1 MRTRKPYISPMFL
14 AAIAFAVFA
23 CVDRGD
29 PTSPSSDGSPS
40 DATVAV
46 VLPTGS
52 LEVGRAVNAAVVAT
66 NSAGKTETPD
76 SIEWSSSDTSILSVT
91 SGGLVTAR
99 RMGDA
104 TIYAKWK
111 SKFGKRGVA
120 VTDTTPAKVTVSPST
135 TSQAV
140 GAQVNLTAAVTTVT
154 GRALP
159 GQEVTWRSTDSRYV
173 TVSSTGVAT
182 AVKPGN
188 AKVIAAASDNAADTA
203 VVTVSPAAISSL
215 SITPGTDTVSSGHT
229 VQLTAHAADSAGNE
243 LTGRTVGWASS
254 DEGVATV
261 STSGLVTAAKIGT
274 TTITATSE
282 GVHATASIRVAA
294 GGVAKITVDPGSV
307 GLVAG
312 KTQQLSASM
321 KDESGN
327 ALATQGITWSSANN
341 SIASVSTSGMVTA
354 LHTGSTTISASANGI
369 TGQASV
375 VVSAGAV
382 ADIAVSPSSV
392 SLTNGGTEQL
402 SAKLTDASGN
412 TLNQTVAWSSSN
424 SAVAAVSSSGD
435 VTAKQAG
442 SATITAAAGGA
453 TGSST
458 ITVAAG
464 AVSSVSVSPGSSSLI
479 AGGTQ
484 QLTAKLADAS
494 GSTVTGQTVT
504 WSSSNSAV
512 VSVSSSGLATA
523 AHTGTATVTATA
535 AGHSGSAT
543 FSVSAGPVSTI
554 TITPASGSVIQG
566 RTLQLAASFH
576 DAEGNA
582 VSGGTVTW
590 SSSNKPVAAVSTS
603 GLVTGVA
610 VGNASIT
617 ATADGKSKS
626 AAIAVTGSSSGT
638 TTEPAPAPAPPPPP
652 PPPTTTAT
660 ACTQIPHSRLVS
672 VSSSSELHS
681 ALSSAQP
688 GDLINMADGT
698 YGDGTEFRVSTAGT
712 SSARITLCGTANAV
726 INAGSISNRDGVR
739 ATGANYWTFSG
750 FTITNALFG
759 FYAERSTHLLLQ
771 GLTVHGIGQEGI
783 EIAAFSKNAVISGN
797 RIYDTGRVMAE
808 YGEGIYIGSANAKW
822 AALTGGQP
830 DATDSVVI
838 EGNHIGPDVRAEHID
853 AKEGTVGGII
863 RNNTFD
869 GHGMI
874 ESEGTGESGWPNS
887 WVILQG
893 VGYHVSGNTGSTAI
907 SAGFRVVTHGTVETG
922 TNNSFSGNNLDV
934 NGAPYGFLI
943 QTGSSSQG
951 NVVRC
956 DNSVIDASKGLA
968 NVSCQ

>member
-1 MRTRKPYISPMFL
+1 MFL

-66 NSAGKTETPD
+66 NSAGKTVTPD

-99 RMGDA
+99 SMGDA

-140 GAQVNLTAAVTTVT
+140 GAHVNLTAAVTTVT

-215 SITPGTDTVSSGHT
+215 SITPGTETVSSGHT

-274 TTITATSE
+274 ATITATSE
-282 GVHATASIRVAA
+282 GIHGTASIRVAA

-382 ADIAVSPSSV
+382 ADIAVSPASV

-464 AVSSVSVSPGSSSLI
+464 AVSSVSVSPGSSSLV

-652 PPPTTTAT
+652 PTTTTT

-681 ALSSAQP
+681 ALSAAQP
-688 GDLINMADGT
+688 GDLIQMADGT
-698 YGDGTEFRVSTAGT
+698 YGGDGEFKVTTAGT
-712 SSARITLCGTANAV
+712 ASQRITLCGSTAAV
-726 INAGSISNRDGVR
+726 INAGSNSLMPAIGMIGGS
-739 ATGANYWTFSG
+739 YWTFSG

-759 FYAERSTHLLLQ
+759 FYAQKSSHVVIE
-771 GLTVHGIGQEGI
+771 GLTIHAIGQEAI
-783 EIAAFSKNAVISGN
+783 EIFNFSKYVVIRNN
-797 RIYDTGRVMAE
+797 RIYDTGTHVAE
-808 YGEGIYIGSANAKW
+808 YGEGVYIGSSNEKW
-822 AALTGGQP
+822 ATFTGGQP
-830 DATDSVVI
+830 DHSDSSLV
-838 EGNHIGPDVRAEHID
+838 EGNNFGPNVRAEAVD
-853 AKEGTVGGII
+853 VKEGTTGGEI
-863 RNNTFD
+863 RNNVFD
-869 GHGMI
+869 GTGLV
-874 ESEGTGESGWPNS
+874 ESQAGWPTS
-887 WVILQG
+887 WVIIQG
-893 VGYHVSGNTGSTAI
+893 NGYHIDGNRGANTIVSGYRVTYHGTVATGQNNTFSGNTA
-907 SAGFRVVTHGTVETG
+907 
-922 TNNSFSGNNLDV
+922 DV
-934 NGAPYGFLI
+934 GGAAYGFAI
-943 QTGSSSQG
+943 DTPGSFG
-951 NVVRC
+951 NVVQCNNIVLNASRGFA
-956 DNSVIDASKGLA
+956 SVA
-968 NVSCQ
+968 CQ

>member
-52 LEVGRAVNAAVVAT
+52 LEVGHAVTAAAVAT

-76 SIEWSSSDTSILSVT
+76 SIEWSSSDSSILSVT

-140 GAQVNLTAAVTTVT
+140 GGRVSLTAAVTTVT

-159 GQEVTWRSTDSRYV
+159 GQKVTWRTTDSRYV

-188 AKVIAAASDNAADTA
+188 AKVIAAVNDEAADTA
-203 VVTVSPAAISSL
+203 VVTVSPEAISSL
-215 SITPGTDTVSSGHT
+215 SITPGTQTLSSGHT
-229 VQLTAHAADSAGNE
+229 VQLDAHAKDAAGNE

-261 STSGLVTAAKIGT
+261 STSGLVTAAKSGT
-274 TTITATSE
+274 ATITATSE
-282 GVHATASIRVAA
+282 GVHATASIHVAA
-294 GGVAKITVDPGSV
+294 GGVAAITVTPGSI

-321 KDESGN
+321 KDAAGN
-327 ALATQGITWSSANN
+327 ALAAQSISWSSANN
-341 SIASVSTSGMVTA
+341 SIASVSSGGLVTA
-354 LHTGSTTISASANGI
+354 LHTGSTTISASANGV
-369 TGQASV
+369 TGHAAV

-382 ADIAVSPSSV
+382 AGIAVSPSSMRLA
-392 SLTNGGTEQL
+392 SGGTQQL

-412 TLNQTVAWSSSN
+412 TLTQSVAWSSSN
-424 SAVAAVSSSGD
+424 SAVAAVSSSGN
-435 VTAKQAG
+435 VTAKAAG
-442 SATITAAAGGA
+442 SATITAAAGGS
-453 TGSST
+453 TGSSA

-464 AVSSVSVSPGSSSLI
+464 AVSSVSVSPGSSSI
-479 AGGTQ
+479 VAGGTQ
-484 QLTAKLADAS
+484 QLSAKLTDGS

-523 AHTGTATVTATA
+523 AHTGSATVTATA
-535 AGHSGSAT
+535 GGHSGSAT
-543 FSVSAGPVSTI
+543 FSVSAGPVSTV

-582 VSGGTVTW
+582 VTGGTVTW

-638 TTEPAPAPAPPPPP
+638 TTEPAPAPAPAPPP
-652 PPPTTTAT
+652 PPPTTTTT

-681 ALSSAQP
+681 AVSAAQP
-688 GDLINMADGT
+688 GDLIQMADGT
-698 YGDGTEFRVSTAGT
+698 YSGDGELKVSTAGT
-712 SSARITLCGTANAV
+712 ASQRITLCGSSAAV
-726 INAGSISNRDGVR
+726 INAGSNSQMPAIGMIGGS
-739 ATGANYWTFSG
+739 YWTFSG

-759 FYAERSTHLLLQ
+759 FYAQKSSHVVME
-771 GLTVHGIGQEGI
+771 GLTIHAIGQEAI
-783 EIAAFSKNAVISGN
+783 EIFNFSKYVVIRNN
-797 RIYDTGRVMAE
+797 RIYDTGTHVAE
-808 YGEGIYIGSANAKW
+808 YGEGVYIGSSNEKW
-822 AALTGGQP
+822 PTFTGGQP
-830 DATDSVVI
+830 DHSDSSLV
-838 EGNHIGPDVRAEHID
+838 EGNNFGPNVRAEAVD
-853 AKEGTVGGII
+853 VKEGTTGGEI
-863 RNNTFD
+863 RNNVFD
-869 GHGMI
+869 GTGLI
-874 ESEGTGESGWPNS
+874 ESQAGWPTS
-887 WVILQG
+887 WVIIQG
-893 VGYHVSGNTGSTAI
+893 NGYHVDGNRGAHTIVSGYRVTYHGSVATGQNNTFSGNTA
-907 SAGFRVVTHGTVETG
+907 
-922 TNNSFSGNNLDV
+922 DV
-934 NGAPYGFLI
+934 GGAAYGFAVD
-943 QTGSSSQG
+943 TPGSFG
-951 NVVRC
+951 NVVSCNNVVVNASRGFA
-956 DNSVIDASKGLA
+956 SVP
-968 NVSCQ
+968 CQ